1 MGNDRDELLETSGD
15 VMFGDDFDTAVPD
28 HAWAT
33 LKRLWSAAWDQHL
46 RLLAVLVCVLFYT
59 VLSIAAPAYSA
70 GIVNLLWD
78 NIQAADALGQ
88 AFSVTWQQGGAE
100 ICILLLLYLGSWLF
114 YTLQSYWMVSFAETL
129 NLHLRTELSEK
140 LNRLP
145 LSYFDRTKTGATLSH
160 FTNDLDK
167 MSEALQTGV
176 LKLFTSVGLII
187 GSVVMMF
194 RYNMGMTLIFLG
206 STILS
211 LLVTRL
217 FSRATL
223 QRASRRQQAMGAVT
237 GLVEEFYSGRVIL
250 KAFHQE
256 EASSA
261 RIHAANEEMA
271 QATEQADFLIN
282 AINPAIR
289 LVTRVGQMLIAAFAG
304 WNLIQGRLSVGAFQA
319 FFQYVN
325 QASEPL
331 TEASYVLNSMQSA
344 LASAER
350 VFRMLDAPE
359 VSEEPARPQTVRRAR
374 GQVEFR
380 HVSFGYTPDRLLMRD
395 ISFTARPGQKIA
407 IVGATGAGKTTLI
420 NLLMRF
426 YDVLGGSIKID
437 GVDIRDMRR
446 EDLRRLF
453 GMVLQDTWLFSGTI
467 YDNIRYG
474 RLDARNDEIIEA
486 SKMANVDHFIRTL
499 PDGYNMVINEEG
511 NNISQG
517 EKQLL
522 TIARAIL
529 KDPQI
534 LILDEATSSVD
545 TRLEKMLQEA
555 MTNVLK
561 NRTSFV
567 IAHRLSTIRSADLI
581 LVIDHGNI
589 VEQGTHESL
598 MAQHGYYE
606 KLYNSQFADMQEN

>member
-426 YDVLGGSIKID
+426 YEVNGGSILLD
-437 GVDIRDMRR
+437 GVDTAAMTR
-446 EDLRRLF
+446 ENLRSNF
-453 GMVLQDTWLFSGTI
+453 GMVLQDTWLFDGTI
-467 YDNIRYG
+467 AENIAYG
-474 RLDARNDEIIEA
+474 RPDATREEIVA
-486 SKMANVDHFIRTL
+486 AAKAARVDFFVRTM
-499 PDGYNMVINEEG
+499 PKGYDTVLSDDAENLSVG
-511 NNISQG
+511 QR
-517 EKQLL
+517 QLL
-522 TIARAIL
+522 TIARVVL
-529 KDPQI
+529 CDPPV

-545 TRLEKMLQEA
+545 TRTEIEIGRA
-555 MTNVLK
+555 MGALMRG
-561 NRTSFV
+561 RTSFV
-567 IAHRLSTIRSADLI
+567 IAHRLSTIVDADLI
-581 LVIDHGNI
+581 LMMADGDIL
-589 VEQGTHESL
+589 EQGTHAEL
-598 MAQHGYYE
+598 LARGGAYAA
-606 KLYNSQFADMQEN
+606 LYNSQFAP

>member
-33 LKRLWSAAWDQHL
+33 LKRLWSAARDQHL

-88 AFSVTWQQGGAE
+88 AFSVTWQQGGTE

-167 MSEALQTGV
+167 VSEALQTGV

-194 RYNMGMTLIFLG
+194 RYNVGMTLIFLG

-426 YDVLGGSIKID
+426 YEVNGGSILLD
-437 GVDIRDMRR
+437 GVDTAAMTR
-446 EDLRRLF
+446 ENLRSNF
-453 GMVLQDTWLFSGTI
+453 GMVLQDTWLFGGTI
-467 YDNIRYG
+467 AENIAYG
-474 RLDARNDEIIEA
+474 RPDATREEIVA
-486 SKMANVDHFIRTL
+486 AAKAARVDFFVRTM
-499 PDGYNMVINEEG
+499 PKGYDTVLSDDAENLSVG
-511 NNISQG
+511 QR
-517 EKQLL
+517 QLL
-522 TIARAIL
+522 TIARVVL
-529 KDPQI
+529 CDPPV

-545 TRLEKMLQEA
+545 TRTEIEIGRA
-555 MTNVLK
+555 MGALMRG
-561 NRTSFV
+561 RTSFV
-567 IAHRLSTIRSADLI
+567 IAHRLSTIVDADLI
-581 LVIDHGNI
+581 LMMADGNI
-589 VEQGTHESL
+589 LEQGTHAEL
-598 MAQHGYYE
+598 LARGGAYAA
-606 KLYNSQFADMQEN
+606 LYNSQFAP

>member
-33 LKRLWSAAWDQHL
+33 LKRLWSAARDQHL
-46 RLLAVLVCVLFYT
+46 RLLAVLVCVVLYT
-59 VLSIAAPAYSA
+59 ALSIAAPAYSA

-145 LSYFDRTKTGATLSH
+145 LSYYDRTKTGATLSH

-167 MSEALQTGV
+167 VSEALQTGV

-194 RYNMGMTLIFLG
+194 RYNVGMTLIFLG

-256 EASSA
+256 ESSSA

-426 YDVLGGSIKID
+426 YEVNGGSILLD
-437 GVDIRDMRR
+437 GVDTAAMTR
-446 EDLRRLF
+446 ENLRSNF
-453 GMVLQDTWLFSGTI
+453 GMVLQDTWLFGGTI
-467 YDNIRYG
+467 AENIAYG
-474 RLDARNDEIIEA
+474 RPDVTREEIVAAAKAARVDFFVRTMPKGYDTVLSDDAENLSVGQR
-486 SKMANVDHFIRTL
+486 
-499 PDGYNMVINEEG
+499 
-511 NNISQG
+511 
-517 EKQLL
+517 QLL
-522 TIARAIL
+522 TIARVVL
-529 KDPQI
+529 CDPPV

-545 TRLEKMLQEA
+545 TRTEIEIGRA
-555 MTNVLK
+555 MGALMRG
-561 NRTSFV
+561 RTSFV
-567 IAHRLSTIRSADLI
+567 IAHRLSTIVDADLI
-581 LVIDHGNI
+581 LMMADGDIL
-589 VEQGTHESL
+589 EQGTHAEL
-598 MAQHGYYE
+598 LARGGAYAA
-606 KLYNSQFADMQEN
+606 LYNSQFAP